1 MIRRYLREHL
11 PLAGLLALFAGTFA
25 LVLSLYHLPTEPVAY
40 ASALCAVMG
49 LIALIWGFVRYRRA
63 HQARAHVLNA
73 PHLLLDE
80 LPSPRTLS
88 EADDQA
94 IMQRLLHDIRAA
106 QSDLAAYRQDST
118 DYFTAWV
125 HQIKTPLSVM
135 RLQLQSEDTPENRAM
150 LAELFQMEQYVTMA
164 LSYARLGNPTKDLV
178 LTRVP
183 LDPVIRQAI
192 RDFAPLLIRK
202 KLRLQ
207 YEPTAESALT
217 DSKWLLFILHQLLS
231 NAVKYTERGR
241 VFSIDDEPG
250 RIAEDIPVYRVGGV
264 SAWVSIMYGC
274 NNFCSYCIVPY
285 VRGRERSREPEQI
298 VREVRELVAAG
309 YKEIT
314 LLGQNV
320 NSYGKDLGTG
330 YDFADLLAEI
340 DRIDGD
346 YWVRFMSSQPKDAT
360 SKLFDTMA
368 ASRHVTHQL
377 HLPVQSGN
385 DRVLRAM
392 NRPYTRAGYLEL
404 IRYARRVMPDLV
416 LTSDIIIGFP
426 GETEA
431 EAMDTVSLI
440 NEVHFDALFTFIFSP
455 RPGTPA
461 AKLDDPTPHEEKQKW
476 FDALCNAQNAISA
489 EKHAAYIGRAVRVLV
504 EGESDDADWPLS
516 ARTEG
521 NRLVRMKGDKSLIGT
536 FTTAKISGSNTWA
549 LYGAAEETI

>member
-94 IMQRLLHDIRAA
+94 IMQRLLHDVRAA

-207 YEPTAESALT
+207 YEPTTESALT

-241 VFSIDDEPG
+241 VSIRVTSAPAIIVADTG
-250 RIAEDIPVYRVGGV
+250 IGIARQLVLMLKYSGIAECAQILADGMA
-264 SAWVSIMYGC
+264 SACPFALPPDTVVTS
-274 NNFCSYCIVPY
+274 VPMTKKHLDA
-285 VRGRERSREPEQI
+285 RGIDHGR
-298 VREVRELVAAG
+298 
-309 YKEIT
+309 
-314 LLGQNV
+314 
-320 NSYGKDLGTG
+320 
-330 YDFADLLAEI
+330 LLAEAFAQRRNLPYQPLLIRTRETATQQGLNAAQRRKNLHGAFAAAARISTPVLLI
-340 DRIDGD
+340 DDVYTTG
-346 YWVRFMSSQPKDAT
+346 STTETCAG
-360 SKLFDTMA
+360 A
-368 ASRHVTHQL
+368 
-377 HLPVQSGN
+377 
-385 DRVLRAM
+385 LRA
-392 NRPYTRAGYLEL
+392 AGAPE
-404 IRYARRVMPDLV
+404 VFV
-416 LTSDIIIGFP
+416 LT
-426 GETEA
+426 
-431 EAMDTVSLI
+431 
-440 NEVHFDALFTFIFSP
+440 AL
-455 RPGTPA
+455 
-461 AKLDDPTPHEEKQKW
+461 
-476 FDALCNAQNAISA
+476 
-489 EKHAAYIGRAVRVLV
+489 AVVPD
-504 EGESDDADWPLS
+504 EDH
-516 ARTEG
+516 
-521 NRLVRMKGDKSLIGT
+521 
-536 FTTAKISGSNTWA
+536 
-549 LYGAAEETI
+549 

>member
-94 IMQRLLHDIRAA
+94 IMQRLLHDVRAA

-207 YEPTAESALT
+207 YEPTTESALT

-231 NAVKYTERGR
+231 NA
-241 VFSIDDEPG
+241 
-250 RIAEDIPVYRVGGV
+250 A
-264 SAWVSIMYGC
+264 SALRRRMC
-274 NNFCSYCIVPY
+274 RACSRRDTPATT
-285 VRGRERSREPEQI
+285 G
-298 VREVRELVAAG
+298 AAG
-309 YKEIT
+309 RNPPDWGCI
-314 LLGQNV
+314 
-320 NSYGKDLGTG
+320 
-330 YDFADLLAEI
+330 
-340 DRIDGD
+340 
-346 YWVRFMSSQPKDAT
+346 SSI
-360 SKLFDTMA
+360 
-368 ASRHVTHQL
+368 
-377 HLPVQSGN
+377 
-385 DRVLRAM
+385 
-392 NRPYTRAGYLEL
+392 RPPRCSIAVC
-404 IRYARRVMPDLV
+404 RCP
-416 LTSDIIIGFP
+416 P
-426 GETEA
+426 
-431 EAMDTVSLI
+431 
-440 NEVHFDALFTFIFSP
+440 AL
-455 RPGTPA
+455 
-461 AKLDDPTPHEEKQKW
+461 
-476 FDALCNAQNAISA
+476 
-489 EKHAAYIGRAVRVLV
+489 GRARA
-504 EGESDDADWPLS
+504 SPLICI
-516 ARTEG
+516 RR
-521 NRLVRMKGDKSLIGT
+521 N
-536 FTTAKISGSNTWA
+536 
-549 LYGAAEETI
+549 

>member
-231 NAVKYTERGR
+231 NAVKYTDRGR
-241 VFSIDDEPG
+241 VSIRVTSAPAIIVADTGIGIAPEDVPRVFEKGYTGYNGRGGQKSTGLGLYLVHQTAEMLHCRVSLSLPNAICPVCLAVLDDLRLPSDALAPNAAAVWG
-250 RIAEDIPVYRVGGV
+250 YHGIARQLVLMLKYSGIAECAQVLADGMA
-264 SAWVSIMYGC
+264 SACPFALPPDTVVTS
-274 NNFCSYCIVPY
+274 VPMTKKHLDA
-285 VRGRERSREPEQI
+285 RGIDHGR
-298 VREVRELVAAG
+298 
-309 YKEIT
+309 
-314 LLGQNV
+314 
-320 NSYGKDLGTG
+320 
-330 YDFADLLAEI
+330 LLAEAFAQRRNLPCQPLLIRTRETATQQGLNAAQRRKNLHGAFAAAARISTPVLLI
-340 DRIDGD
+340 DDVYTTG
-346 YWVRFMSSQPKDAT
+346 STTETCAG
-360 SKLFDTMA
+360 A
-368 ASRHVTHQL
+368 
-377 HLPVQSGN
+377 
-385 DRVLRAM
+385 LRA
-392 NRPYTRAGYLEL
+392 AGAPE
-404 IRYARRVMPDLV
+404 VFV
-416 LTSDIIIGFP
+416 LT
-426 GETEA
+426 
-431 EAMDTVSLI
+431 
-440 NEVHFDALFTFIFSP
+440 AL
-455 RPGTPA
+455 
-461 AKLDDPTPHEEKQKW
+461 
-476 FDALCNAQNAISA
+476 
-489 EKHAAYIGRAVRVLV
+489 AVVPD
-504 EGESDDADWPLS
+504 EDH
-516 ARTEG
+516 
-521 NRLVRMKGDKSLIGT
+521 
-536 FTTAKISGSNTWA
+536 
-549 LYGAAEETI
+549 

>member
-241 VFSIDDEPG
+241 VSIRVTSAPAIIVADTG
-250 RIAEDIPVYRVGGV
+250 IGIAPEDLPRVFEKGFT
-264 SAWVSIMYGC
+264 GC
-274 NNFCSYCIVPY
+274 NGRTDKRATGIGLYLCRRILEKLGHTIAITSTVGEGTT
-285 VRGRERSREPEQI
+285 VR
-298 VREVRELVAAG
+298 
-309 YKEIT
+309 
-314 LLGQNV
+314 
-320 NSYGKDLGTG
+320 
-330 YDFADLLAEI
+330 
-340 DRIDGD
+340 
-346 YWVRFMSSQPKDAT
+346 
-360 SKLFDTMA
+360 
-368 ASRHVTHQL
+368 
-377 HLPVQSGN
+377 
-385 DRVLRAM
+385 
-392 NRPYTRAGYLEL
+392 
-404 IRYARRVMPDLV
+404 
-416 LTSDIIIGFP
+416 IG
-426 GETEA
+426 
-431 EAMDTVSLI
+431 LQQ
-440 NEVHFDALFTFIFSP
+440 DAL
-455 RPGTPA
+455 
-461 AKLDDPTPHEEKQKW
+461 E
-476 FDALCNAQNAISA
+476 
-489 EKHAAYIGRAVRVLV
+489 V
-504 EGESDDADWPLS
+504 E
-516 ARTEG
+516 
-521 NRLVRMKGDKSLIGT
+521 
-536 FTTAKISGSNTWA
+536 
-549 LYGAAEETI
+549 

>member
-63 HQARAHVLNA
+63 HQAR
-73 PHLLLDE
+73 
-80 LPSPRTLS
+80 TLS

-94 IMQRLLHDIRAA
+94 IMQRLLHDVRAA

-207 YEPTAESALT
+207 YEPTTESALT

-241 VFSIDDEPG
+241 VSIRVTSAPAIIVADTG
-250 RIAEDIPVYRVGGV
+250 IGIAPEDVPRV
-264 SAWVSIMYGC
+264 
-274 NNFCSYCIVPY
+274 F
-285 VRGRERSREPEQI
+285 EK
-298 VREVRELVAAG
+298 G
-309 YKEIT
+309 Y
-314 LLGQNV
+314 
-320 NSYGKDLGTG
+320 TG
-330 YDFADLLAEI
+330 YNGRGGQKSTGLGLYLVHQTAE
-340 DRIDGD
+340 
-346 YWVRFMSSQPKDAT
+346 M
-360 SKLFDTMA
+360 
-368 ASRHVTHQL
+368 L
-377 HLPVQSGN
+377 HC
-385 DRVLRAM
+385 R
-392 NRPYTRAGYLEL
+392 
-404 IRYARRVMPDLV
+404 
-416 LTSDIIIGFP
+416 
-426 GETEA
+426 
-431 EAMDTVSLI
+431 VSLSSRI
-440 NEVHFDALFTFIFSP
+440 GE
-455 RPGTPA
+455 GTSVTID
-461 AKLDDPTPHEEKQKW
+461 LHQEELGK
-476 FDALCNAQNAISA
+476 
-489 EKHAAYIGRAVRVLV
+489 E
-504 EGESDDADWPLS
+504 
-516 ARTEG
+516 
-521 NRLVRMKGDKSLIGT
+521 
-536 FTTAKISGSNTWA
+536 
-549 LYGAAEETI
+549 

>member
-94 IMQRLLHDIRAA
+94 IMQRLLHDIRTA

-150 LAELFQMEQYVTMA
+150 LAELFQMEQ
-164 LSYARLGNPTKDLV
+164 SYARLGNPTKDLV

-241 VFSIDDEPG
+241 VSIRVTSAPAIIVADTG
-250 RIAEDIPVYRVGGV
+250 IGIAPEDVPRV
-264 SAWVSIMYGC
+264 
-274 NNFCSYCIVPY
+274 F
-285 VRGRERSREPEQI
+285 EK
-298 VREVRELVAAG
+298 G
-309 YKEIT
+309 Y
-314 LLGQNV
+314 
-320 NSYGKDLGTG
+320 TG
-330 YDFADLLAEI
+330 YNGRGGQKSTGLGLYLVHQTAE
-340 DRIDGD
+340 
-346 YWVRFMSSQPKDAT
+346 M
-360 SKLFDTMA
+360 
-368 ASRHVTHQL
+368 L
-377 HLPVQSGN
+377 HC
-385 DRVLRAM
+385 R
-392 NRPYTRAGYLEL
+392 
-404 IRYARRVMPDLV
+404 
-416 LTSDIIIGFP
+416 
-426 GETEA
+426 
-431 EAMDTVSLI
+431 VSLSSRI
-440 NEVHFDALFTFIFSP
+440 GE
-455 RPGTPA
+455 GTSVTID
-461 AKLDDPTPHEEKQKW
+461 LHQEELGK
-476 FDALCNAQNAISA
+476 
-489 EKHAAYIGRAVRVLV
+489 E
-504 EGESDDADWPLS
+504 
-516 ARTEG
+516 
-521 NRLVRMKGDKSLIGT
+521 
-536 FTTAKISGSNTWA
+536 
-549 LYGAAEETI
+549 

>member
-80 LPSPRTLS
+80 L
-88 EADDQA
+88 
-94 IMQRLLHDIRAA
+94 DIRTA

-241 VFSIDDEPG
+241 VSIRVTSAPAIIVADTG
-250 RIAEDIPVYRVGGV
+250 IGIAPEDVPRV
-264 SAWVSIMYGC
+264 
-274 NNFCSYCIVPY
+274 F
-285 VRGRERSREPEQI
+285 EK
-298 VREVRELVAAG
+298 G
-309 YKEIT
+309 Y
-314 LLGQNV
+314 
-320 NSYGKDLGTG
+320 TG
-330 YDFADLLAEI
+330 YNGRGGQKSTGLGLYLVHQTAE
-340 DRIDGD
+340 
-346 YWVRFMSSQPKDAT
+346 M
-360 SKLFDTMA
+360 
-368 ASRHVTHQL
+368 L
-377 HLPVQSGN
+377 HC
-385 DRVLRAM
+385 R
-392 NRPYTRAGYLEL
+392 
-404 IRYARRVMPDLV
+404 
-416 LTSDIIIGFP
+416 
-426 GETEA
+426 
-431 EAMDTVSLI
+431 VSLSSRI
-440 NEVHFDALFTFIFSP
+440 GE
-455 RPGTPA
+455 GTSVTID
-461 AKLDDPTPHEEKQKW
+461 LHQEELGK
-476 FDALCNAQNAISA
+476 
-489 EKHAAYIGRAVRVLV
+489 E
-504 EGESDDADWPLS
+504 
-516 ARTEG
+516 
-521 NRLVRMKGDKSLIGT
+521 
-536 FTTAKISGSNTWA
+536 
-549 LYGAAEETI
+549 

>member
-73 PHLLLDE
+73 PHL
-80 LPSPRTLS
+80 
-88 EADDQA
+88 
-94 IMQRLLHDIRAA
+94 LLHDIRAA

-241 VFSIDDEPG
+241 VSIRVTSAPAIIVADTG
-250 RIAEDIPVYRVGGV
+250 IGIAPEDVPRV
-264 SAWVSIMYGC
+264 
-274 NNFCSYCIVPY
+274 F
-285 VRGRERSREPEQI
+285 EK
-298 VREVRELVAAG
+298 G
-309 YKEIT
+309 Y
-314 LLGQNV
+314 
-320 NSYGKDLGTG
+320 TG
-330 YDFADLLAEI
+330 YNGRGGQKSTGLGLYLVHQTAE
-340 DRIDGD
+340 
-346 YWVRFMSSQPKDAT
+346 M
-360 SKLFDTMA
+360 
-368 ASRHVTHQL
+368 L
-377 HLPVQSGN
+377 HC
-385 DRVLRAM
+385 R
-392 NRPYTRAGYLEL
+392 
-404 IRYARRVMPDLV
+404 
-416 LTSDIIIGFP
+416 
-426 GETEA
+426 
-431 EAMDTVSLI
+431 VSLSSRI
-440 NEVHFDALFTFIFSP
+440 GE
-455 RPGTPA
+455 GTSVTID
-461 AKLDDPTPHEEKQKW
+461 LHQEELGK
-476 FDALCNAQNAISA
+476 
-489 EKHAAYIGRAVRVLV
+489 E
-504 EGESDDADWPLS
+504 
-516 ARTEG
+516 
-521 NRLVRMKGDKSLIGT
+521 
-536 FTTAKISGSNTWA
+536 
-549 LYGAAEETI
+549 

>member
-241 VFSIDDEPG
+241 VSIRVTSAPAIIVADTGIGIAPEDVPRVFEKGYTGYNGRGGQKSTGLGLYLVHQTAEMLHCRVSLSSRIGEGTSVTIDLHQEELGKERGASMPLLPALRAFFTRLLTDVDDVLFPQHVFCLTCG
-250 RIAEDIPVYRVGGV
+250 ALSLPNAICPVCLAVLDDLRLPSDALAPNAAAVWGYHGIARQLVLMLKYSGIAECAQVLADGMA
-264 SAWVSIMYGC
+264 SACPFALPPDTVVTS
-274 NNFCSYCIVPY
+274 VPMTKKHLDA
-285 VRGRERSREPEQI
+285 RGIDHGR
-298 VREVRELVAAG
+298 
-309 YKEIT
+309 
-314 LLGQNV
+314 
-320 NSYGKDLGTG
+320 
-330 YDFADLLAEI
+330 LLAEAFAQRRNLPYQPLLIRTRETATQQGLNAAQRRKNLHGAFAAAARISTPVLLI
-340 DRIDGD
+340 DDVYTTG
-346 YWVRFMSSQPKDAT
+346 STTETCADA
-360 SKLFDTMA
+360 
-368 ASRHVTHQL
+368 
-377 HLPVQSGN
+377 
-385 DRVLRAM
+385 LRA
-392 NRPYTRAGYLEL
+392 AG
-404 IRYARRVMPDLV
+404 APDVFV
-416 LTSDIIIGFP
+416 LT
-426 GETEA
+426 
-431 EAMDTVSLI
+431 
-440 NEVHFDALFTFIFSP
+440 AL
-455 RPGTPA
+455 
-461 AKLDDPTPHEEKQKW
+461 
-476 FDALCNAQNAISA
+476 
-489 EKHAAYIGRAVRVLV
+489 AVVPD
-504 EGESDDADWPLS
+504 EDH
-516 ARTEG
+516 
-521 NRLVRMKGDKSLIGT
+521 
-536 FTTAKISGSNTWA
+536 
-549 LYGAAEETI
+549 

>member
-94 IMQRLLHDIRAA
+94 IMQRLLHDVRAA

-164 LSYARLGNPTKDLV
+164 LGNPTKDLV

-241 VFSIDDEPG
+241 VSIRVTSAPAIIVADTG
-250 RIAEDIPVYRVGGV
+250 IGIAPEDVPRV
-264 SAWVSIMYGC
+264 
-274 NNFCSYCIVPY
+274 F
-285 VRGRERSREPEQI
+285 EK
-298 VREVRELVAAG
+298 G
-309 YKEIT
+309 Y
-314 LLGQNV
+314 
-320 NSYGKDLGTG
+320 TG
-330 YDFADLLAEI
+330 YNGRGGQKSTGLGLYLVHQTAE
-340 DRIDGD
+340 
-346 YWVRFMSSQPKDAT
+346 M
-360 SKLFDTMA
+360 
-368 ASRHVTHQL
+368 L
-377 HLPVQSGN
+377 HC
-385 DRVLRAM
+385 R
-392 NRPYTRAGYLEL
+392 
-404 IRYARRVMPDLV
+404 
-416 LTSDIIIGFP
+416 
-426 GETEA
+426 
-431 EAMDTVSLI
+431 VSLSSRI
-440 NEVHFDALFTFIFSP
+440 GE
-455 RPGTPA
+455 GTSVTID
-461 AKLDDPTPHEEKQKW
+461 LHQEELGK
-476 FDALCNAQNAISA
+476 
-489 EKHAAYIGRAVRVLV
+489 E
-504 EGESDDADWPLS
+504 
-516 ARTEG
+516 
-521 NRLVRMKGDKSLIGT
+521 
-536 FTTAKISGSNTWA
+536 
-549 LYGAAEETI
+549 

>member
-207 YEPTAESALT
+207 YEPTAEGALT

-231 NAVKYTERGR
+231 NAVKYTDRGR
-241 VFSIDDEPG
+241 VSIRVTSAPAIIVADTGIGIAPEDVPRVFEKGYTGYNGRGGQKSTGLGLYLVHQTAEMLHCRVSLSSRIGEGTSVTIDLHQEELGKECDAFMPLLPALRAFFTRFLTDADDALFPQHVFCLTCG
-250 RIAEDIPVYRVGGV
+250 ALSLPNAICPVCLAVLDDLRLPSDALAPNAAAVWGYHGIARQLVLMLKYSGIAECAQVLADGMA
-264 SAWVSIMYGC
+264 SACPFALPPDTVVTS
-274 NNFCSYCIVPY
+274 VPMTKKHLDA
-285 VRGRERSREPEQI
+285 RGIDHGR
-298 VREVRELVAAG
+298 
-309 YKEIT
+309 
-314 LLGQNV
+314 
-320 NSYGKDLGTG
+320 
-330 YDFADLLAEI
+330 LLAEAFAQRRNLPCQPLLIRTRETATQQGLNAAQRRKNLHGAFAAAARISTPVLLI
-340 DRIDGD
+340 DDVYTTG
-346 YWVRFMSSQPKDAT
+346 STTETCAG
-360 SKLFDTMA
+360 A
-368 ASRHVTHQL
+368 
-377 HLPVQSGN
+377 
-385 DRVLRAM
+385 LRA
-392 NRPYTRAGYLEL
+392 AGAPE
-404 IRYARRVMPDLV
+404 VFV
-416 LTSDIIIGFP
+416 LT
-426 GETEA
+426 
-431 EAMDTVSLI
+431 
-440 NEVHFDALFTFIFSP
+440 AL
-455 RPGTPA
+455 
-461 AKLDDPTPHEEKQKW
+461 
-476 FDALCNAQNAISA
+476 
-489 EKHAAYIGRAVRVLV
+489 AVVPD
-504 EGESDDADWPLS
+504 EDH
-516 ARTEG
+516 
-521 NRLVRMKGDKSLIGT
+521 
-536 FTTAKISGSNTWA
+536 
-549 LYGAAEETI
+549 

>member
-40 ASALCAVMG
+40 ASALCTVMG

-164 LSYARLGNPTKDLV
+164 LSYARFGNPTKDLV

-231 NAVKYTERGR
+231 NAVKYTDRGHVSIRVTSAPAIIVADTGIGIAPEDVPR
-241 VFSIDDEPG
+241 VFEK
-250 RIAEDIPVYRVGGV
+250 
-264 SAWVSIMYGC
+264 
-274 NNFCSYCIVPY
+274 
-285 VRGRERSREPEQI
+285 
-298 VREVRELVAAG
+298 G
-309 YKEIT
+309 Y
-314 LLGQNV
+314 
-320 NSYGKDLGTG
+320 TG
-330 YDFADLLAEI
+330 YNGRGGQKSTGLGLYLVHQTAEMPI
-340 DRIDGD
+340 AVCRCPPALG
-346 YWVRFMSSQPKDAT
+346 RAR
-360 SKLFDTMA
+360 
-368 ASRHVTHQL
+368 AS
-377 HLPVQSGN
+377 P
-385 DRVLRAM
+385 
-392 NRPYTRAGYLEL
+392 L
-404 IRYARRVMPDLV
+404 ICIRRNW
-416 LTSDIIIGFP
+416 
-426 GETEA
+426 ER
-431 EAMDTVSLI
+431 
-440 NEVHFDALFTFIFSP
+440 NEVLSCRFCPLFARFSP
-455 RPGTPA
+455 A
-461 AKLDDPTPHEEKQKW
+461 
-476 FDALCNAQNAISA
+476 F
-489 EKHAAYIGRAVRVLV
+489 
-504 EGESDDADWPLS
+504 
-516 ARTEG
+516 
-521 NRLVRMKGDKSLIGT
+521 
-536 FTTAKISGSNTWA
+536 
-549 LYGAAEETI
+549 

>member
-94 IMQRLLHDIRAA
+94 IMQRLLHDVRAA

-183 LDPVIRQAI
+183 LDPLIRQAI

-241 VFSIDDEPG
+241 VSIRVTSAPAIIVADTG
-250 RIAEDIPVYRVGGV
+250 IALHRRMCRACSRRDIPATTG
-264 SAWVSIMYGC
+264 
-274 NNFCSYCIVPY
+274 
-285 VRGRERSREPEQI
+285 
-298 VREVRELVAAG
+298 AAG
-309 YKEIT
+309 RNPPDWGCISSIRPPKCSIAVCRCPPA
-314 LLGQNV
+314 LGKARASPLICIRRNWGRSEV
-320 NSYGKDLGTG
+320 LSCRFCPL
-330 YDFADLLAEI
+330 FA
-340 DRIDGD
+340 R
-346 YWVRFMSSQPKDAT
+346 
-360 SKLFDTMA
+360 
-368 ASRHVTHQL
+368 
-377 HLPVQSGN
+377 
-385 DRVLRAM
+385 
-392 NRPYTRAGYLEL
+392 
-404 IRYARRVMPDLV
+404 
-416 LTSDIIIGFP
+416 
-426 GETEA
+426 
-431 EAMDTVSLI
+431 
-440 NEVHFDALFTFIFSP
+440 FSP
-455 RPGTPA
+455 A
-461 AKLDDPTPHEEKQKW
+461 
-476 FDALCNAQNAISA
+476 F
-489 EKHAAYIGRAVRVLV
+489 
-504 EGESDDADWPLS
+504 
-516 ARTEG
+516 
-521 NRLVRMKGDKSLIGT
+521 
-536 FTTAKISGSNTWA
+536 
-549 LYGAAEETI
+549 